1 MNRALI
7 RKHNISKIE
16 TTGNTRVTE
25 KEIISDKKMSYY
37 ESLKL
42 SPIERYMRLG
52 IFPWKMLVHVLLVV
66 LTITQCLLIINKM
79 TNYTRAQERALYNIF
94 IDDGDKLDEDYNRII
109 HLYSVEELKS
119 HISRT
124 INVIIHVKY

>member
-1 MNRALI
+1 MR
-7 RKHNISKIE
+7 RHNISKNE

-42 SPIERYMRLG
+42 SPIERYMKLG
-52 IFPWKMLVHVLLVV
+52 IFPWKMLVQVLLVV
-66 LTITQCLLIINKM
+66 FTIIQCLLIINKM
-79 TNYTRAQERALYNIF
+79 TYYTRAQERALYNIF
-94 IDDGDKLDEDYNRII
+94 IDDGDKLDEDYKRII

-119 HISRT
+119 HILRT
-124 INVIIHVKY
+124 INVIIHVKS